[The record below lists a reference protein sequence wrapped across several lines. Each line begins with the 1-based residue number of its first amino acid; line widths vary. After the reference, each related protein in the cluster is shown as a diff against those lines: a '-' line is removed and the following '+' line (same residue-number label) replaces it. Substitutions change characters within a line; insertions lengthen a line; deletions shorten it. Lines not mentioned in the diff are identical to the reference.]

1 VLSDDQVSIR
11 TVKIALVTQLKILSG
26 EKYQLSC
33 RDRLIIDQMR
43 KKLEFK
49 I

>member
-11 TVKIALVTQLKILSG
+11 TVEIALVSQLRILSG
-26 EKYQLSC
+26 EKYRLSC
-33 RDRLIIDQMR
+33 RDRLNIDQMK